1 MQDDDQCT
9 HCDHASSANI
19 KDNTSSLSGVG
30 IHANSVVMLNGEEAS
45 EEDVQQVA
53 SGNAEEYGL
62 IVRISGVLDKLVK
75 SSDEKITVWE
85 GDVTTAGTEKLDEEG
100 IKKLHDMG
108 NYLSEKLLQAL
119 ITLDGVECPSEFETA
134 RQRRREGVRLT
145 QQYLDRIDK
154 TRLVI
159 RTLSK

>member
-1 MQDDDQCT
+1 MRLQV
-9 HCDHASSANI
+9 SGANI
-19 KDNTSSLSGVG
+19 KDNTSSLTSVG
-30 IHANSVVMLNGEEAS
+30 IHANAVVMLNGEEAS

-62 IVRISGVLDKLVK
+62 IVRISSVLDKLVK
-75 SSDEKITVWE
+75 GSDDQISSWE
-85 GDVTTAGTEKLDEEG
+85 ENVATAATEKPDEEG

-119 ITLDGVECPSEFETA
+119 ITLDGVECPSEFDTA

-154 TRLVI
+154 TRLAI
-159 RTLSK
+159 RGLSQ